1 MPQEAATNASRGR
14 YEYLKRAT
22 NTLRGAGV
30 AFSNECENL
39 AKSQFGPEY
48 FDLVQ
53 VKPKCKLYLKRL
65 LLSPCTFRD
74 CYEYLRRRQIMP
86 KVLQA
91 DLTEHPIASI
101 SLLLVP
107 LGAATRTL
115 KG

>member
-1 MPQEAATNASRGR
+1 
-14 YEYLKRAT
+14 
-22 NTLRGAGV
+22 
-30 AFSNECENL
+30 
-39 AKSQFGPEY
+39 
-48 FDLVQ
+48 
-53 VKPKCKLYLKRL
+53 
-65 LLSPCTFRD
+65 
-74 CYEYLRRRQIMP
+74 MP